1 MKSKINIRKE
11 VKGIVAL
18 AALLVLIGFA
28 EREQHETAVKEIS
41 ISIDNINDNH
51 FIDEEDVRR
60 LMQFKNENL
69 IGASIGNISLKEIE
83 SKIKSNKFIEDAELY
98 SDLKGNLL
106 VNVEVRRPIARII
119 RNDGPDGY
127 IAEDGTVMPVSD
139 KFTSRVVL
147 ISGSYTQQLLAQQN
161 LNSYEEGKKI
171 LEMLEVILEDDF
183 LHAQIA
189 QLDIDSKL
197 NINMLQQVGGET
209 IEFGKPENIES
220 KFSKLMIY
228 YKEIL
233 PTKGWGKYKRVNLEF
248 EGQIVAE

>member
-1 MKSKINIRKE
+1 MKTRLNIRKE
-11 VKGIVAL
+11 VKGILSL

-41 ISIDNINDNH
+41 ISIDNVNDNH

-83 SKIKSNKFIEDAELY
+83 KKIKADKFIEDAELY

-119 RNDGPDGY
+119 RNDGSDGY

-147 ISGSYTQQLLAQQN
+147 ISGLYVRNLLAQQN
-161 LNSYEEGKKI
+161 LNASEEGKQLLEI
-171 LEMLEVILEDDF
+171 LEIIREDDF
-183 LHAQIA
+183 LRAQIA
-189 QLDIDSKL
+189 QLDIDSKM
-197 NINMLQQVGGET
+197 NIDMLQQVGGEV
-209 IEFGKPENIES
+209 IEFGKPEKIES

-233 PTKGWGKYKRVNLEF
+233 PTKGWGKYKRVNLEY

>member
-1 MKSKINIRKE
+1 MKTKINIRKE
-11 VKGIVAL
+11 VKGILAL

-28 EREQHETAVKEIS
+28 EREQHQTAIKEIS
-41 ISIDNINDNH
+41 ISIDNINENH
-51 FIDEEDVRR
+51 FIDEEDVKR

-69 IGASIGNISLKEIE
+69 IGASMDNISLKEIE
-83 SKIKSNKFIEDAELY
+83 EKIKADKFIDDAELY

-106 VNVEVRRPIARII
+106 VRVALRRPIARII

-147 ISGSYTQQLLAQQN
+147 ISGSYAPQLLAQKN
-161 LNSYEEGKKI
+161 LNAFEEGKKL
-171 LEMLEVILEDDF
+171 LEMLAIIREDDF

-189 QLDIDSKL
+189 QLDIDSKM
-197 NINMLQQVGGET
+197 NIDMLQQVGGET
-209 IEFGKPENIES
+209 IEFGKPENIET

-233 PTKGWGKYKRVNLEF
+233 PTKGWGKYKRVNLGY